1 MDESAVAKYITDT
14 FPGVDA
20 VMADGNYFFF
30 YDPDRTTPP
39 DHRFPFATLVTN
51 DQYDQ
56 ASRLDRPGVF
66 RLDFGVSKAT
76 YESLVGAPPAPPARP
91 GASGVVETGHDFTV
105 LDQIMPHP
113 IYANMFWL
121 CVLSPGDAT
130 FEKVKPFLAEAYDR
144 AGGKR

>member
-1 MDESAVAKYITDT
+1 MMDESAVAKYITDT
-14 FPGVDA
+14 FRGVD
-20 VMADGNYFFF
+20 VVVADENYFFF

-66 RLDFGVSKAT
+66 RLNLGVGQAT
-76 YESLVGAPPAPPARP
+76 YQGLFGAPPARP
-91 GASGVVETGHDFTV
+91 GASGVVETGHNFTV

-121 CVLSPGDAT
+121 CVLSPSDAT
-130 FEKVKPFLAEAYDR
+130 FGKSETVARRSPHAR
-144 AGGKR
+144 AARG